1 MTAVT
6 ELADEFVEAL
16 FAADPLTPALLGLRP
31 AEPGLADLS
40 AGAERAF
47 RARLTEFLGRARALE
62 TEGLPAEDRVTREV
76 LITTAENRIAAID
89 SRMTEFTV
97 TDLSVGI
104 AAGLL
109 MALPMTTVTA
119 GDAAEAQLGRLAA
132 IPEYLR
138 QAARRHAD
146 GIADGLLPVAHLVD
160 AAIAHLDRYL
170 ADADA
175 DPLRRQPAPDEEFE
189 RRREE
194 LLADVVRPAFAEYR
208 EFLSTEVKPQG
219 RPADRP
225 GLSWLPGGEETYTR
239 LARMHTTTELTPDEL
254 HRIGLD
260 TIEALAVEYRELGL
274 KVYGTDDLAEIF
286 TRLRTDPALRWR
298 SADELLETARTAV
311 ARAAAEAPQW
321 FGRIP
326 EQQCTVEAVPA
337 EVAPGAPAAY
347 YLRPAADGSRPGIYF
362 ANTHDATERFRHMAE
377 TTAFHEAVPGHHFQ
391 ISIAQGLSELPLL
404 RRIGMFNA
412 YIEGWGLYSE
422 RLADEMGLYSD
433 DIARLGMLAGDSLR
447 AGRLVVD
454 TGLHAL
460 GWSRQQAIDYLLE
473 HTPES
478 RPEAESEVDRY
489 IAWPGQALG
498 YLVGRREIQRARTHA
513 GQRLGSRFD
522 VRAFHDLVL
531 AGGPLPLSVLATVV
545 DEWVAGH
552 GDTVDGL
559 ASELVELSFEQ
570 EPLHPSVLGLPG
582 DHDRLADQTRQAQ
595 ERFRAAY
602 TAIAA
607 RARALATGGLT
618 PEEAVTR
625 EVVIAA
631 AEVEADRLGART
643 ADLAVSDGLTS
654 PALALLMYL
663 PFYRLD
669 DERKARG
676 YLARLAAIEP
686 FLADLAERQR
696 ASLAEGLVPPAYLAR
711 VGIEYLDRYL
721 GAPEGDPLKVGTT
734 AAVEGFDA
742 ERDRL
747 LAEVVHPAYAR
758 YRDFLRTEVE
768 PAGRPGTAPGI
779 SHVPGGAERYAALIR
794 AETTTERTAQE
805 LHETGL
811 ALIEQLAEEYR
822 ELGAKVFGTTELAE
836 IFERLRTDPA
846 LRWRD
851 GEELL
856 SAARDAIA
864 RAEAVAPQW
873 FSRIPAEKCQ
883 VAPMPEADAASGTIA
898 YYLQPSLDGSRP
910 GTYYANTHEAEKR
923 PRFTSEAIAFHEAV
937 PGHHFQLSLAQ
948 ELRDLP
954 LLRRIG
960 MFNAYAEG
968 WGLYAERLA
977 DEMGL
982 YSDDVSRLGMLTQ
995 DSMRAG
1001 RLVVDTGLHALGW
1014 SRQQAID
1021 FLIDHTPMVP
1031 LEIEAEIDRYIA
1043 WPAQALG
1050 YMVGRLEIQR
1060 LRAEAERALGERFDI
1075 RGFHE
1080 VVLGH
1085 GMLPLSALAKVVA
1098 DWVAGRLDTP
1108 GLLADELVALDF
1120 ERQPLYPSVFGLPG
1134 DHGKLPDP
1142 GAEAQA
1148 RLRAGYAAIAARAEA
1163 LDATGLPADERVT
1176 LEVVLSQAK
1185 SAVDEIDSGRADISV
1200 SDGLGAPAL
1209 QLLLYLPQTVLDDEP
1224 KVRGYLSRLA
1234 GLGGY
1239 LDALIDRQRTAV
1251 GEGLV
1256 PPDFLVRIGIEYV
1269 DRYLGAPESDPL
1281 RVTPPYALD
1290 GFEAERDRLLAE
1302 VVRPAYARYRAFLAD
1317 EVAPV
1322 ARPETSPGI
1331 GALPGGPERYAALI
1345 RVETTT
1351 ERTAQDL
1358 HETGLALIEQL
1369 GEEYR
1374 ELGGKLFGTTDLA
1387 EIFDRIRTDPALRWR
1402 DGEELLAGA
1411 RAAITRAEAVAAQ
1424 WFSRV
1429 PEQKC
1434 RVMPVPAADAASGTI
1449 AYYLRPSLD
1458 GSRPGTYYA
1467 NTHEAEKRPR
1477 FTSEAIAFHEAVPGH
1492 HFQQCLAQGLTG
1504 LPLLRRIVH
1513 VNAYGEGWGLYA
1525 ERLADEMG
1533 LYSDDVSRLG
1543 MLTQDSMRAGRL
1555 VVDTGL
1561 HALGWSRQQAVGYLA
1576 EHTPMARLEI
1586 EAEIDRYAADPG
1598 QALGYMVGRLE
1609 IQRLR
1614 AEVEQALGEAFD
1626 IREFHDVVL
1635 GSGTLPLP
1643 VLSGVV
1649 AEWVAQRRDTPGKL
1663 ADECL
1668 ALMFEAQPLFPSL
1681 YGLPG
1686 THDKLADQTAEAAA
1700 RFRAGLAGVIARAEA
1715 LDPAGLTAAERVTR
1729 DVVIWQAR
1737 TQVDLLDSGRADIA
1751 VSDGLDAPALSLLTE
1766 LPQTILDDDVKARG
1780 YLSRLA
1786 AIGTYLDQVIERQ
1799 RAALAEGLTPP
1810 EFLARSGVG
1819 YVERYLAA
1827 PDNDPLKVP
1836 VRGLEAER
1844 DRLLAEVVWP
1854 AYRRYRDFLAD
1865 EVVPVARP
1873 ETSPGIGDL
1882 PGGPERYAA
1891 LIRAET
1897 TTERTPQELHDTG
1910 RAIIERLAGE
1920 YRELGAEL
1928 FGTTELAEI
1937 FERIR
1942 TDPALRWRDGDELLE
1957 SARATIRRA
1966 EAAAP
1971 QWFSRLPEQ
1980 RCRVAP
1986 VPDAEAEGGSIA
1998 YYIEPSLDG
2007 SRPGTYYANTREADQ
2022 RQRTLSESVAFHE
2035 AVPGHHFQLTLAQQL
2050 TGVPVL
2056 RRICLFNAYVEGWG
2070 LYAERL
2076 ADEMGLY
2083 SDNTA
2088 RLGLLTQDSM
2098 RAARLVVDTG
2108 LHALGWSRQQAVGYL
2123 VDNTPMARIE
2133 IEAEIDRYAGL
2144 PGQALGYMVGRL
2156 EIERLRAEAEQAL
2169 GEAFDIREFHDTVLG
2184 SGTLPLPVLADVV
2197 AEWVAA
2203 RAAGDEE

>member
-16 FAADPLTPALLGLRP
+16 FAADPLTPALLGVRP

-40 AGAERAF
+40 AEAEQAF
-47 RARLTEFLGRARALE
+47 RARLVAFLERARALAAE
-62 TEGLPAEDRVTREV
+62 DAEDRVTREV
-76 LITTAENRIAAID
+76 LITTAENRLAAID
-89 SRMTEFTV
+89 SRLAEFTV
-97 TDLSVGI
+97 TDLSIGP

-119 GDAAEAQLGRLAA
+119 GEAAEAQLGRLAA
-132 IPEYLR
+132 IPQYLR
-138 QAARRHAD
+138 QAARRHAQ
-146 GIADGLLPVAHLVD
+146 GIADGLVPVAHLVD
-160 AAIAHLDRYL
+160 AAVAHLDRYL
-170 ADADA
+170 AEPDT
-175 DPLRRQPAPDEEFE
+175 DPLRRQPAPDEEFG

-208 EFLSTEVKPQG
+208 EFLIAEVKPHG

-225 GLSWLPGGEETYTR
+225 GVSWLPGGAETYAR
-239 LARMHTTTELTPDEL
+239 LARMHTTTELTPEEL

-260 TIEALAVEYRELGL
+260 TIDALAAEYRELGL
-274 KVYGTDDLAEIF
+274 KAFGTDDLAAIF
-286 TRLRTDPALRWR
+286 ERLRTDPALRWR

-311 ARAAAEAPQW
+311 ARAAAEAPNW

-347 YLRPAADGSRPGIYF
+347 YLRGAADGSRPGIYF
-362 ANTHDATERFRHMAE
+362 ANTHEATERLRHMAE
-377 TTAFHEAVPGHHFQ
+377 SVAFHEAVPGHHFQ
-391 ISIAQGLSELPLL
+391 LSIAQGLAELPQL

-412 YIEGWGLYSE
+412 YVEGWGLYSE

-433 DIARLGMLAGDSLR
+433 EIARLGMLAGDSVR

-460 GWSRQQAIDYLLE
+460 GWSRQQAVDYLAE
-473 HTPES
+473 HTPMARLEI
-478 RPEAESEVDRY
+478 ESEVDRY

-498 YLVGRREIQRARTHA
+498 YMVGRREIQRARA
-513 GQRLGSRFD
+513 RAEQRLGSRFD
-522 VRAFHDLVL
+522 VRAFHDVVL
-531 AGGPLPLSVLATVV
+531 AGGQLPLSVLASVV
-545 DEWVAGH
+545 EDWVAGH

-570 EPLHPSVLGLPG
+570 EPLNPSVLGLPG
-582 DHDRLADQTRQAQ
+582 DHDRLADQTRAGQ
-595 ERFRAAY
+595 ERYREAY
-602 TAIAA
+602 TALAA
-607 RARALATGGLT
+607 RARALATEGLT

-625 EVVIAA
+625 EVVIAS
-631 AEVEADRLGART
+631 AEVEADRLAARS
-643 ADLAVSDGLTS
+643 ADLAVSDGLTA
-654 PALALLMYL
+654 PALGLLMYL
-663 PFYRLD
+663 PYYKLD

-676 YLARLAAIEP
+676 YLTRLAAIEP
-686 FLADLAERQR
+686 FLADLTERQR
-696 ASLAEGLVPPAYLAR
+696 ESLAEGLVPPAYLAR
-711 VGIEYLDRYL
+711 VGIDYIDRYL
-721 GAPEGDPLKVGTT
+721 AAAETDPLKVGTT
-734 AAVEGFDA
+734 AVVEGFET

-747 LAEVVHPAYAR
+747 LAEVVRPAYAR

-768 PAGRPGTAPGI
+768 PAGRPDTAPGI

-811 ALIEQLAEEYR
+811 ALIEKLGAEYR

-856 SAARDAIA
+856 AGARDAIA
-864 RAEAVAPQW
+864 RAEAVAPRW
-873 FSRIPAEKCQ
+873 FSRVPAEKCE
-883 VAPMPEADAASGTIA
+883 VAPVPEADAASGTIA
-898 YYLQPSLDGSRP
+898 YYLQPSLDGTRP
-910 GTYYANTHEAEKR
+910 GTYYANTHDAEKR

-1014 SRQQAID
+1014 SRQQAVD
-1021 FLIDHTPMVP
+1021 YLVENTPMAR
-1031 LEIEAEIDRYIA
+1031 LEIEAEIDRYIG

-1085 GMLPLSALAKVVA
+1085 GMLPLSALAKVVT
-1098 DWVAGRLDTP
+1098 DWVAERRDTP
-1108 GLLADELVALDF
+1108 GRLADELLALDF
-1120 ERQPLYPSVFGLPG
+1120 ERQPLYPSLYGLPG
-1134 DHGKLPDP
+1134 DHARLPDP
-1142 GAEAQA
+1142 GVEAEA
-1148 RLRAGYAAIAARAEA
+1148 RLRAKYVEIAARAEA
-1163 LDATGLPADERVT
+1163 LDTTGLPAAERVT
-1176 LEVVLSQAK
+1176 REVVLSQAK
-1185 SAVDEIDSGRADISV
+1185 SVVDEIDSGRDDVSV
-1200 SDGLGAPAL
+1200 SDGLAAPAL
-1209 QLLLYLPQTVLDDEP
+1209 KLLLYLPQTLLDDEP

-1234 GLGGY
+1234 GVGGY
-1239 LDALIDRQRTAV
+1239 LDALIDRQRAAAA
-1251 GEGLV
+1251 EGRV
-1256 PPDFLVRIGIEYV
+1256 PPGFLVRVGVEYV

-1281 RVTPPYALD
+1281 RVTPSYALE

-1302 VVRPAYARYRAFLAD
+1302 VVRPAYGRYRAFLAD
-1317 EVAPV
+1317 ELAPV

-1331 GALPGGPERYAALI
+1331 GALPGGQERYAALI

-1351 ERTAQDL
+1351 ERTAQEL
-1358 HETGLALIEQL
+1358 HETGLALIEKL
-1369 GEEYR
+1369 AGEYR
-1374 ELGGKLFGTTDLA
+1374 ELGGKLFGTTDLG

-1411 RAAITRAEAVAAQ
+1411 RAAITRAEAVAGQ
-1424 WFSRV
+1424 WFTRV
-1429 PEQKC
+1429 PQQQC
-1434 RVMPVPAADAASGTI
+1434 RVAPVPEADAASGTI

-1458 GSRPGTYYA
+1458 GTRPGTYYA
-1467 NTHEAEKRPR
+1467 NTYEAEKRPR
-1477 FTSEAIAFHEAVPGH
+1477 FASEAIAFHEAVPGH
-1492 HFQQCLAQGLTG
+1492 HFQLCLAQDLTE
-1504 LPLLRRIVH
+1504 LPLLRRILH
-1513 VNAYGEGWGLYA
+1513 VNAYSEGWGLYA

-1533 LYSDDVSRLG
+1533 LYSDDVARLG
-1543 MLTQDSMRAGRL
+1543 MLTQDSMRACRL

-1561 HALGWSRQQAVGYLA
+1561 HALGWSRQQAVDYLV
-1576 EHTPMARLEI
+1576 ENTPMARLEI
-1586 EAEIDRYAADPG
+1586 EAEIDRYTADAA

-1609 IQRLR
+1609 IERLR
-1614 AEVEQALGEAFD
+1614 AEAEQALGEAFD

-1668 ALMFEAQPLFPSL
+1668 ELMFEAQPLYPSV

-1700 RFRAGLAGVIARAEA
+1700 RFRAGLAGVVARAEA
-1715 LDPAGLTAAERVTR
+1715 IDAAALTPAERVTR
-1729 DVVIWQAR
+1729 DVVLWQAR
-1737 TQVDLLDSGRADIA
+1737 TQIDLLDSGRADVA
-1751 VSDGLDAPALSLLTE
+1751 VSDGLDAPALRLLTE
-1766 LPQTILDDDVKARG
+1766 LPQTILDDDGKARG

-1786 AIGTYLDQVIERQ
+1786 AVGTYLDQVIERQ
-1799 RAALAEGLTPP
+1799 RAALAEGLVPP
-1810 EFLARSGVG
+1810 GFLARKGVEH
-1819 YVERYLAA
+1819 VERYLAD

-1844 DRLLAEVVWP
+1844 DRLLAEVVRP
-1854 AYRRYRDFLAD
+1854 AYRRYRDFLAE

-1897 TTERTPQELHDTG
+1897 TTERTPEELHETG
-1910 RAIIERLAGE
+1910 LAIIDRLAGE

-1957 SARATIRRA
+1957 SARAAIARA
-1966 EAAAP
+1966 EAEAP
-1971 QWFSRLPEQ
+1971 RWFSRVPEQ
-1980 RCRVAP
+1980 RCQVAP
-1986 VPDAEAEGGSIA
+1986 VPAAEAAGGSIA

-2007 SRPGTYYANTREADQ
+2007 ARPGTYYANTSEADQ

-2050 TGVPVL
+2050 TDVPLL
-2056 RRICLFNAYVEGWG
+2056 RRIGMFNAFAEGWG

-2083 SDNTA
+2083 SDGTA

-2108 LHALGWSRQQAVGYL
+2108 LHALGWSRQQAVDYM
-2123 VDNTPMARIE
+2123 VEHTPMARIE
-2133 IEAEIDRYAGL
+2133 IEAEVDRYAGL
-2144 PGQALGYMVGRL
+2144 PGQALSYMVGRL
-2156 EIERLRAEAEQAL
+2156 EIERLRAEAERAL
-2169 GEAFDIREFHDTVLG
+2169 GGAFDIRGFHDTVLG

-2197 AEWVAA
+2197 ADWVAA
-2203 RAAGDEE
+2203 RAARNEE